1 MSDSQDSGRE
11 PPQSRDE
18 LDQAASALESQMLH
32 LKRRYS
38 TERRKLEG
46 RSFGPTDED

>member
-1 MSDSQDSGRE
+1 MPDSRDTDRE
-11 PPQSRDE
+11 RPRGRDE

-46 RSFGPTDED
+46 RSFEPKDED